1 MRPILTD
8 LPEIAEAINNA
19 FVPRA
24 VYDQEVGG
32 YVTACNAVPPA
43 FGIKIGGQMIWTD
56 PTNMILP
63 QVKNRQGKCLTGISD
78 TDEEPY
84 ILGDTFMQG
93 LVAVFDVG
101 KLEMRFAKRV

>member
-1 MRPILTD
+1 M
-8 LPEIAEAINNA
+8 
-19 FVPRA
+19 
-24 VYDQEVGG
+24 YDQEVGG
-32 YVTACNAVPPA
+32 YVTACDAVAPA

-93 LVAVFDVG
+93 IVAVFDVG
-101 KLEMRFAKRV
+101 KLEMRFAKRM